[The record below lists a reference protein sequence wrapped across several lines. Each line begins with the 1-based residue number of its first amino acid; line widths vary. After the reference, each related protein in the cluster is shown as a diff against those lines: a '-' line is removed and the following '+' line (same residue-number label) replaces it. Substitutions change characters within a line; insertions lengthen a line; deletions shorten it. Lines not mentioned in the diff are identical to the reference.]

1 MARIGPARQA
11 GHGEA
16 GRGLVRQARRG
27 EAWQGAARR
36 GKAGKARWGMDR
48 QGRAWQGRQGMAGQ
62 GLTRQGRQHLIQ
74 TIYERQIMSKR
85 KIQQIKFAFRDGRN
99 FGVSAD
105 VAGHELE
112 RIAQRDGTLQ
122 AQAVVDESR
131 PATAPLHPIFEWDD
145 EAAAENYRR
154 HQARSLIKA
163 VQVIHQESK
172 AQEPVYVHVPA
183 QEGRNTGGYMPTAV
197 VVQRLDLYASALD
210 DLLKRTKAAES
221 AARTLQDV
229 AKQQDDA
236 DSDRFACIT
245 IALQALH
252 TANSAVQALQ

>member
-1 MARIGPARQA
+1 
-11 GHGEA
+11 
-16 GRGLVRQARRG
+16 
-27 EAWQGAARR
+27 
-36 GKAGKARWGMDR
+36 
-48 QGRAWQGRQGMAGQ
+48 
-62 GLTRQGRQHLIQ
+62 
-74 TIYERQIMSKR
+74 MSKR

-122 AQAVVDESR
+122 AQAVVDDSR
-131 PATAPLHPIFEWDD
+131 PAAAPLHPIFEWDD
-145 EAAAENYRR
+145 GTAAENYRR

-183 QEGRNTGGYMPTAV
+183 QEGRSAGGYMPTAV
-197 VVQRLDLYASALD
+197 VVQRPDLYASALD

-221 AARTLQDV
+221 AARALQDI
-229 AKQQDDA
+229 AQQQDDA
-236 DSDRFACIT
+236 DSDRFARIT
-245 IALQALH
+245 VALQALH

>member
-1 MARIGPARQA
+1 MAG
-11 GHGEA
+11 
-16 GRGLVRQARRG
+16 
-27 EAWQGAARR
+27 
-36 GKAGKARWGMDR
+36 
-48 QGRAWQGRQGMAGQ
+48 QGMAGQ

-183 QEGRNTGGYMPTAV
+183 QEGRSTGGYMPTAV
-197 VVQRLDLYASALD
+197 VVQRPDLYASALD
-210 DLLKRTKAAES
+210 DLLKRTKSAES
-221 AARTLQDV
+221 AARALQDI
-229 AKQQDDA
+229 AQQQDDS
-236 DSDRFACIT
+236 DSERFARIT
-245 IALQALH
+245 VALQALH